1 MSSAMDGVLMRKEDA
16 TVVTLFTKLCR
27 VTSRESFSASSLL
40 LGISR
45 REKVLRTG
53 WKAVTA
59 CNRSSSGREIV
70 EDLMIVVRWLL
81 CINWLVADDLE
92 DCDCLALG
100 SWVNPTVQYSH
111 VST

>member
-16 TVVTLFTKLCR
+16 TVLALFTRKLCL

-45 REKVLRTG
+45 REKVLRAG

-81 CINWLVADDLE
+81 LLTGWWQMI
-92 DCDCLALG
+92 
-100 SWVNPTVQYSH
+100 
-111 VST
+111 